1 MFSVCLFTGGAP
13 GVPPNWGAPP
23 GVPPPIN
30 LDKNVGQN
38 LGQKMDKVLDKKWTK
53 NWTNILETLGGGGTG
68 GTPLAVTQ
76 EDFLV

>member
-13 GVPPNWGAPP
+13 RSN
-23 GVPPPIN
+23 PPPPN
-30 LDKNVGQN
+30 LDKNDGQN

-53 NWTNILETLGGGGTG
+53 FWTNILETFGGGGAG

-76 EDFLV
+76 EDCLVKLCVSV